1 MLKTVPIS
9 VGKVMH
15 FYQDSLKVQR
25 RRKEKKTP
33 QTLERFS
40 VYLYFI

>member
-25 RRKEKKTP
+25 RRKEKKNTP
-33 QTLERFS
+33 NFRT
-40 VYLYFI
+40 V